1 MKKSIEVQV
10 KSGQKVV
17 LTGTIAAIG
26 GDDRV
31 RIVRTRKQG
40 QVVELLRDGQATT
53 LGGLVIKASVPKEG
67 PATLQVG
74 DLRRVRRK

>member
-1 MKKSIEVQV
+1 MKKSIEVLV
-10 KSGQKVV
+10 SSGQKVV
-17 LTGTIAAIG
+17 LTGAIAAIG

-40 QVVELLRDGQATT
+40 QAVKLLKDGQSAT
-53 LGGLVIKASVPKEG
+53 LGGLVIKASIPKEG
-67 PATLQVG
+67 PATLQVA